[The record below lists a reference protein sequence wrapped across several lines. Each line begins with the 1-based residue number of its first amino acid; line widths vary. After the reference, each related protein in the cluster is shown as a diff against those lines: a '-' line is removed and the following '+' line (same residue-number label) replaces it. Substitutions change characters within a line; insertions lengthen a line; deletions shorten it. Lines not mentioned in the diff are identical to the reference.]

1 MAVRAASVR
10 AGVTLG
16 GVYTCGS
23 GTVAQALA
31 ANGHGIALVTE
42 PPRFG
47 LAALPATVGSA
58 PIEVAL
64 YASWDKTHY
73 ARHEIAGI
81 VRALREWL
89 DVHPAWIDMTG

>member
-1 MAVRAASVR
+1 MSAVEVP
-10 AGVTLG
+10 
-16 GVYTCGS
+16 VYTCGS

-73 ARHEIAGI
+73 ARTRSLESCGRF
-81 VRALREWL
+81 VNGSTCTRRGS
-89 DVHPAWIDMTG
+89 T